1 MKTRSR
7 STQESS
13 AHKSL
18 SHISHSNSNS
28 KPRKKNKNK
37 KQAQHKSP
45 LKVKDDPHKPKKPP
59 TAFFFYLYYSF
70 LLSPMRIL
78 SDFALFDYS
87 NDFALSTASN
97 YFRKTFQQENP
108 TVKSMR
114 QIGKAC
120 GDKWKTLSF
129 EEKVAYYDIATEKRA
144 EFERAMAEYVK
155 RQENGELS
163 DESEDELR

>member
-18 SHISHSNSNS
+18 SHISHSNSNSNSNS

-59 TAFFFYLYYSF
+59 TAFFFYLE
-70 LLSPMRIL
+70 
-78 SDFALFDYS
+78 D
-87 NDFALSTASN
+87 
-97 YFRKTFQQENP
+97 FRKTFQQENP

-114 QIGKAC
+114 QIGKSC

-155 RQENGELS
+155 RKENGELS
-163 DESEDELR
+163 DESEDEL